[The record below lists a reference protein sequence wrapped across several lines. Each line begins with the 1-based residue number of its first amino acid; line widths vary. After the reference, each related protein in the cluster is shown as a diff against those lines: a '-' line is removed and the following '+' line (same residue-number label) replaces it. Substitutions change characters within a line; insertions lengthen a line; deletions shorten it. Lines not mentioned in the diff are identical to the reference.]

1 MFSKV
6 AAAMAMVVV
15 QRQDDWSAVGRDDFD
30 LPCCGCEHV

>member
-6 AAAMAMVVV
+6 AAAMAIVVV

-30 LPCCGCEHV
+30 LPRCECEQV